1 MAAVIGRFFNAGIS
15 RVGGNQ
21 GEVYYDDEKK
31 GCLASPF
38 ISYYIITFSL
48 NTVSIAAGI
57 LSQFEYHRRG
67 QGYYFRNWIDAWYF
81 ANAVFGVLHILA
93 ALYIVKK
100 IRYQPQNRKES
111 QGTPYH
117 HHHHHDQEAQ
127 APTAPPEHEPW
138 WLVEARMNDAN
149 EKAGKQPWY
158 ARKNKEQPI
167 VQAVVIQQEVPS
179 HNEPSATYPDSWPR
193 IKSILLEDKVFALY
207 IMVFVIYV
215 SWHFFANSGQSYYYN
230 PGVRF
235 VEKCS
240 DIFILA
246 GPASFIFSVFTL
258 FLKGHDDM

>member
-1 MAAVIGRFFNAGIS
+1 MAAVIGRFFNASIS
-15 RVGGNQ
+15 RVGGNN

-48 NTVSIAAGI
+48 NAVSITAVVV
-57 LSQFEYHRRG
+57 SQFEYHRGG

-81 ANAVFGVLHILA
+81 ANSVFGVIHILA

-100 IRYQPQNRKES
+100 IRYQPQDQKES
-111 QGTPYH
+111 EVTAYYIQN
-117 HHHHHDQEAQ
+117 DQKVQ

-138 WLVEARMNDAN
+138 WLVEARMNDAR

-158 ARKNKEQPI
+158 AKKNKEQPL
-167 VQAVVIQQEVPS
+167 VQAIVIQQERPTYS
-179 HNEPSATYPDSWPR
+179 DPAATPPDSWPR

-207 IMVFVIYV
+207 IVVFVIYV

-240 DIFILA
+240 DIFIVA
-246 GPASFIFSVFTL
+246 GPASFIFSVFAL
-258 FLKGHDDM
+258 FLKGHNNM